1 MMRVIGLA
9 ITTAFLAGCTGGA
22 PSGALKKRIDRALAI
37 APGAGQPSK
46 IVATEVAFERLA
58 RENGQW
64 SAFAEYAAVG
74 AVIHQNDGPVA
85 ATEWLSRQGNPPETA
100 RWNPRSV
107 WISCDGSLA
116 LSKGRFRTPTGEVGD
131 FVRVWQSSGPNEY
144 QWKYHLAALDNPQ
157 PPPPPSDSS
166 GAENEI
172 RVTAFDTIQ
181 GFVADCPKR
190 DVPTPAPMASP
201 ITDGVD
207 QAGGVSRDRT
217 LQWRWEHDR
226 KGGRRII
233 AHYVEG
239 GEWKL
244 ALDESMGPASAD

>member
-1 MMRVIGLA
+1 MIRVVSLTVLA
-9 ITTAFLAGCTGGA
+9 ALLAGCTGGA

-46 IVATEVAFERLA
+46 VVAAEVAFERLA

-64 SAFAEYAAVG
+64 SAFTSYAAVG
-74 AVIHQNDGPVA
+74 AVIHQKDGPVSA
-85 ATEWLSRQGNPPETA
+85 AEWLARQRDPSETA

-116 LSKGRFRTPTGEVGD
+116 LSKGRFRSPTGEVGD
-131 FVRVWQSSGPNEY
+131 FIRVWQSSGPNEY
-144 QWKYHLAALDNPQ
+144 QWKYHLAARDNPQ
-157 PPPPPSDSS
+157 PPPPSDSS
-166 GAENEI
+166 SAENEI

-190 DVPTPAPMASP
+190 DAPIPPPMAAPLKDS
-201 ITDGVD
+201 VD
-207 QAGGVSRDRT
+207 QAGGLSRDRT
-217 LQWRWEHDR
+217 LQWRWEHDGN
-226 KGGRRII
+226 GGRRII

-244 ALDESMGPASAD
+244 ALDESMGPASTD